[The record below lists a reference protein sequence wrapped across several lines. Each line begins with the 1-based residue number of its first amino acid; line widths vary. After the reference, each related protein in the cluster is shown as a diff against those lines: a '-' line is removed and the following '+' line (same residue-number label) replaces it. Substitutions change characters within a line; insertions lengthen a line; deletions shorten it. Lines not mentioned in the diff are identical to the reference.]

1 MLSVEDFTYWQVFN
15 LMMKAPKLLILV
27 ILTLG
32 GIGFFNVA
40 WAAGLSISP
49 VTFELTSNP
58 GDVLTNKL
66 RVLNQ
71 SESTI
76 AIKMEAEDFTAAGET
91 GEVRV
96 EPASETYS
104 LTQWIT
110 VSPDTFT
117 LGPNEQKF
125 VDFTINV
132 PSNAEPGGKYGSIL
146 ASTVGVVSPDKE
158 IVGAVVAQRVG
169 ALVLMTVSGEVE
181 ENLEVKEF
189 NVPSLLEYGPVPF
202 TIRFENTGTV
212 HVRPRGFVTITN
224 WRGKKVADIEFP
236 QQNVI
241 PGAVRKIETSWD
253 EKWLLGRY
261 SATLVGIYGTGNL
274 PIKPPIVFFW
284 VFPWKIILGTSILL
298 ILIISYFIKTRKRWW
313 LALKILIRG
322 EK

>member
-1 MLSVEDFTYWQVFN
+1 MAEDFAYCEVFN
-15 LMMKAPKLLILV
+15 LMMKIPKLLISV

-32 GIGFFNVA
+32 GIGFFGVA
-40 WAAGLSISP
+40 YAAGLSISP

-58 GDVLTNKL
+58 GDVLVNKL
-66 RVLNQ
+66 RIYNQ

-76 AIKMEAEDFTAAGET
+76 AIKMEIEDFTATGET

-96 EPASETYS
+96 EPAESETYS
-104 LTQWIT
+104 LARWIK
-110 VSPDTFT
+110 VEPETFT

-125 VDFTINV
+125 VDFIISV
-132 PSNAEPGGKYGSIL
+132 PGNAEPGGKYGSIL
-146 ASTVGVVSPDKE
+146 ASTAGVVSPGKE
-158 IVGAVVAQRVG
+158 IVGAAISQRVG

-181 ENLEVKEF
+181 ESLEVRDF
-189 NVPSLLEYGPVPF
+189 NTPSLLEYGPVPF

-212 HVRPRGFVTITN
+212 HVRPRGFVTITD

-236 QQNVI
+236 QKNVI
-241 PGAVRKIETSWD
+241 PGATRKIETSWD
-253 EKWLLGRY
+253 KKWLLGRY

-274 PIKPPIVFFW
+274 PINPPVVFFW
-284 VFPWKIILGTSILL
+284 VFPWKIILGTSLL
-298 ILIISYFIKTRKRWW
+298 LLLVISYFAKTRKRWL

>member
-1 MLSVEDFTYWQVFN
+1 LLSVEDFTYWQVFN

-125 VDFTINV
+125 VDFTIN
-132 PSNAEPGGKYGSIL
+132 
-146 ASTVGVVSPDKE
+146 
-158 IVGAVVAQRVG
+158 VVAQRVG

>member
-1 MLSVEDFTYWQVFN
+1 
-15 LMMKAPKLLILV
+15 
-27 ILTLG
+27 
-32 GIGFFNVA
+32 
-40 WAAGLSISP
+40 
-49 VTFELTSNP
+49 
-58 GDVLTNKL
+58 
-66 RVLNQ
+66 
-71 SESTI
+71 
-76 AIKMEAEDFTAAGET
+76 
-91 GEVRV
+91 
-96 EPASETYS
+96 
-104 LTQWIT
+104 
-110 VSPDTFT
+110 
-117 LGPNEQKF
+117 
-125 VDFTINV
+125 
-132 PSNAEPGGKYGSIL
+132 
-146 ASTVGVVSPDKE
+146 
-158 IVGAVVAQRVG
+158 
-169 ALVLMTVSGEVE
+169 MTVSGEVE